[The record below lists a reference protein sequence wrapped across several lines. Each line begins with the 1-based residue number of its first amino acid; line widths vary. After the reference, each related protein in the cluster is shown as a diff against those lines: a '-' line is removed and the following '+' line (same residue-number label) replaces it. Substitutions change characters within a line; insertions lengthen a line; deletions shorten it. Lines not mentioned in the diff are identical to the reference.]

1 MMMEKEEVKGE
12 TLSSFCEGMKWFSAK
27 EDRKGSPNQI

>member
-12 TLSSFCEGMKWFSAK
+12 TLFSFSEGMKWFSAE